1 MKTLLRDEELLLV
14 RESLRRELALTE
26 TKAKLLREELE
37 QFEQR
42 YELSS
47 ADFVAQFERGELGDA
62 QDFFEWWGLVQGLK
76 KIEEQLK
83 KIITING
90 VDGNG
95 CC

>member
-37 QFEQR
+37 QFEKR

-47 ADFVAQFERGELGDA
+47 ADFVAQFDRGELGDA

-76 KIEEQLK
+76 KIEEQIVRIKAVLY
-83 KIITING
+83 T
-90 VDGNG
+90 
-95 CC
+95 

>member
-83 KIITING
+83 KNITING
-90 VDGNG
+90 VGGNG
-95 CC
+95 GC

>member
-26 TKAKLLREELE
+26 AKAKLLREELE

-76 KIEEQLK
+76 KIEEQIVRIKAVLY
-83 KIITING
+83 T
-90 VDGNG
+90 
-95 CC
+95 

>member
-37 QFEQR
+37 QFEKR

-47 ADFVAQFERGELGDA
+47 ADLLLSLIVASSVMRKISLNGGVWCRG
-62 QDFFEWWGLVQGLK
+62 
-76 KIEEQLK
+76 
-83 KIITING
+83 
-90 VDGNG
+90 
-95 CC
+95 